1 MNGRIQKLAKQAGE
15 YVNSVYTPP
24 VRSKTPGKIWED
36 GHIGWHTQFNEKL
49 AELIVAECINREELL
64 GAIARGWCSEKNSHK
79 TMDPDLALA
88 IFDEVERQIKQQ
100 FGVEE

>member
-1 MNGRIQKLAKQAGE
+1 M
-15 YVNSVYTPP
+15 
-24 VRSKTPGKIWED
+24 
-36 GHIGWHTQFNEKL
+36 NEKIKAL
-49 AELIVAECINREELL
+49 AVEADFMLCEDYHFYSEGQSQKTTDGLQKFAELIVKECVNREALL

-88 IFDEVERQIKQQ
+88 IFDEVEQQIKQQ

>member
-1 MNGRIQKLAKQAGE
+1 MNERIKELWEQAAKTTQGD
-15 YVNSVYTPP
+15 S
-24 VRSKTPGKIWED
+24 WEEQ
-36 GHIGWHTQFNEKL
+36 TKFMERF
-49 AELIVAECINREELL
+49 AELIVRECVNREELL

-88 IFDEVERQIKQQ
+88 IFDEVEQQIKQH

>member
-1 MNGRIQKLAKQAGE
+1 MNERIRELAEQAGDD
-15 YVNSVYTPP
+15 
-24 VRSKTPGKIWED
+24 WD
-36 GHIGWHTQFNEKL
+36 HTLESDKEFLKKF
-49 AELIVAECINREELL
+49 AELIVRECVNREALL

-88 IFDEVERQIKQQ
+88 IFDQVEQQIRQQ